1 MFRFLKNALVRG
13 LVVLIPVVL
22 VYLTLR
28 ELFEAMVALA
38 TPIAD
43 LFPSGWIKNV
53 DPERLIALVLIILT
67 ALVLGT
73 IWSAGPTRRAAEWL
87 ESRSLDHV
95 PMYRMM
101 KSLVGAFLNLEDEDS
116 FKPASWRHDDGSLEP
131 VLVTVEHGPDMYV
144 VMQPW
149 TPTPFA
155 GSVKVVPRSQVDLV
169 PVTQD
174 EYSLALTHF
183 GLGLS
188 EALQKKPGTGP

>member
-1 MFRFLKNALVRG
+1 MFKFLKNALVRG

-22 VYLTLR
+22 VYLTIR
-28 ELFEAMVALA
+28 ELFEAMVSLA

-43 LFPSGWIKNV
+43 LVPINWVQEN
-53 DPERLIALVLIILT
+53 DPVRLIALVLIVLVALILG
-67 ALVLGT
+67 L

-87 ESRSLDHV
+87 ESRSLDHL
-95 PMYRMM
+95 PMYKIM
-101 KSLVGAFLNLEDEDS
+101 KSLVGAFLNLEDEES
-116 FKPASWRHDDGSLEP
+116 FKPACWRHDDGSLEP
-131 VLVTVEHGPDMYV
+131 VFVIGEHGQDMLV

-155 GSVKVVPRSQVDLV
+155 GSVRVVPRSQVDLV
-169 PVTQD
+169 PVTLD

-188 EALQKKPGTGP
+188 EALHKRESDQ

>member
-1 MFRFLKNALVRG
+1 MFKFLKNALV
-13 LVVLIPVVL
+13 L
-22 VYLTLR
+22 VYLTIR

-43 LFPSGWIKNV
+43 LVPLNWVRENDPVNV
-53 DPERLIALVLIILT
+53 IAFLLIVLVALILG
-67 ALVLGT
+67 L
-73 IWSAGPTRRAAEWL
+73 IWSAGPTRRAAEWV
-87 ESRSLDHV
+87 ETRSLNHL
-95 PMYRMM
+95 PMYKIM

-116 FKPASWRHDDGSLEP
+116 FKPACWRHEDGSLEP
-131 VLVTVEHGPDMYV
+131 VFVIGEHGQDMLV

-155 GSVKVVPRSQVDLV
+155 GSVRVVPRAQVDLV
-169 PVTQD
+169 PVTLD

-188 EALQKKPGTGP
+188 EALQKRESDR

>member
-1 MFRFLKNALVRG
+1 MFNFLKNALFRG

-28 ELFEAMVALA
+28 ELFEAMVSLA

-43 LFPSGWIKNV
+43 FISNDWIQEN
-53 DPERLIALVLIILT
+53 DPTRLIALVLIILVALLLGLIWT
-67 ALVLGT
+67 AK
-73 IWSAGPTRRAAEWL
+73 PTRRIAMWL
-87 ESRSLDHV
+87 ESRSLDHL
-95 PMYRMM
+95 PMYKIM
-101 KSLVGAFLNLEDEDS
+101 KSLVGAFLDLEDEDA
-116 FKPASWRHDDGSLEP
+116 FKPACWRHDDGSLEP
-131 VLVTVEHGPDMYV
+131 VFVIGEHGQDMLV

-155 GSVKVVPRSQVDLV
+155 GSVRVVPRSQVDLV
-169 PVTQD
+169 PVTLD

-188 EALQKKPGTGP
+188 EALQKRDPGQ

>member
-1 MFRFLKNALVRG
+1 MFKFLKNALVRG

-22 VYLTLR
+22 VYLTIR

-43 LFPSGWIKNV
+43 LIPV
-53 DPERLIALVLIILT
+53 DWVKADDPVKLIALVLIVLVALILG
-67 ALVLGT
+67 L

-87 ESRSLDHV
+87 ETRSLNHL
-95 PMYRMM
+95 PMYKIM
-101 KSLVGAFLNLEDEDS
+101 KSLVGAFLNLEEEEA
-116 FKPASWRHDDGSLEP
+116 FQPACWRHDDGSLEP
-131 VLVTVEHGPDMYV
+131 VFVIGEHGKDMLV

-155 GSVKVVPRSQVDLV
+155 GSVRVVPRCQVDLV
-169 PVTQD
+169 PVTLD

-188 EALQKKPGTGP
+188 EALQKRDPDQ

>member
-1 MFRFLKNALVRG
+1 MFKFLKNALVRG
-13 LVVLIPVVL
+13 LVILIPVVL

-28 ELFEAMVALA
+28 ELFDVMITLA

-43 LFPSGWIKNV
+43 LISPDWIGGN
-53 DPERLIALVLIILT
+53 DPLKLIALVLIVLVALILG
-67 ALVLGT
+67 L
-73 IWSAGPTRRAAEWL
+73 IWSARPTRRAAEWL
-87 ESRSLDHV
+87 ESRSLNHL
-95 PMYRMM
+95 PMYKIM

-116 FKPASWRHDDGSLEP
+116 FKPACWRHDDGSLEP
-131 VLVTVEHGPDMYV
+131 VFVIGEHGQDMLV

-155 GSVKVVPRSQVDLV
+155 GSVRVVPRDQVDLV
-169 PVTQD
+169 PVTLD

-188 EALQKKPGTGP
+188 EALQKRDPDQ

>member
-1 MFRFLKNALVRG
+1 MFRFLKNTLVRG
-13 LVVLIPVVL
+13 LVVLIPIVL

-43 LFPSGWIKNV
+43 LLPGGWV
-53 DPERLIALVLIILT
+53 RRGDPEKLIALILIILT
-67 ALVLGT
+67 ALLLGL
-73 IWSAGPTRRAAEWL
+73 IWSARPTRRAAEWF
-87 ESRSLDHV
+87 ESRSLNHV
-95 PMYRMM
+95 PMYRIM
-101 KSLVGAFLNLEDEDS
+101 KSLVGALLDLEGEES
-116 FKPASWRHDDGSLEP
+116 FKPVCWKHADGSLEP
-131 VLVTVEHGPDMYV
+131 IFVIGEHGKDMLV

-155 GSVKVVPRSQVDLV
+155 GSVKVVPKDQVELV
-169 PVTQD
+169 PVTLD

-188 EALQKKPGTGP
+188 EALQKKPGPSP

>member
-1 MFRFLKNALVRG
+1 MFSFLKTALVRG
-13 LVVLIPVVL
+13 LVVLIPLVL

-43 LFPSGWIKNV
+43 LFPTGWIRKD
-53 DPERLIALVLIILT
+53 DPEKLIAVVLIILA
-67 ALVLGT
+67 ALVLGV
-73 IWSAGPTRRAAEWL
+73 IWSAGPTRRAVEWL

-95 PMYRMM
+95 PLYRIM
-101 KSLVGAFLNLEDEDS
+101 KSLVGALLDLEEEES

-131 VLVTVEHGPDMYV
+131 IFVIGEHGPDMYV

-155 GSVKVVPRSQVDLV
+155 GSVKVVPRDQVDLV
-169 PVTQD
+169 PVTLD

-188 EALQKKPGTGP
+188 EVLQKRDPDQ

>member
-1 MFRFLKNALVRG
+1 MFRFLKTALVRG
-13 LVVLIPVVL
+13 LVVLIPLVL

-43 LFPSGWIKNV
+43 LFPSDWIRKD
-53 DPERLIALVLIILT
+53 DPEKLIAVVLIILT
-67 ALVLGT
+67 ALVLGV

-87 ESRSLDHV
+87 ESRSFDHV
-95 PMYRMM
+95 PLYRIM
-101 KSLVGAFLNLEDEDS
+101 KSLVGALLDLEDEES
-116 FKPASWRHDDGSLEP
+116 FKPAVWRHDDGSLEP
-131 VLVTVEHGPDMYV
+131 VFVIGDHSPDMSV

-155 GSVKVVPRSQVDLV
+155 GSVKVIPRSQVDLV
-169 PVTQD
+169 PVTLD